1 MDKIQPEQL
10 IGLAAAFILALTAL
24 LSVNFREEIGAVCQG
39 LGEFLV
45 SVFRRFVVVRWPDE
59 DGSEPAEPG
68 AVLAE
73 TNQEDDELVL
83 AFEDIF
89 EWLRSHK
96 LTTEEAV
103 DLFAVMRR
111 ENGDHFL
118 SANKILDATGGTA
131 SEVKAQ
137 IAVLRPKPPAPK
149 IQGRVGRP
157 VNGW

>member
-10 IGLAAAFILALTAL
+10 IGLAAAFMLALTVL
-24 LSVNFREEIGAVCQG
+24 LGVNFREEIGAVCQG

-45 SVFRRFVVVRWPDE
+45 SVFHRFFMVRWPDE
-59 DGSEPAEPG
+59 DGSEPSEPR

-73 TNQEDDELVL
+73 TNRADDELVL
-83 AFEDIF
+83 DFEDVF

-96 LTTEEAV
+96 LTSEEAA

-118 SANKILDATGGTA
+118 SANKVLDTTGGTA
-131 SEVKAQ
+131 SEIKARV
-137 IAVLRPKPPAPK
+137 AALRPKPPAPK
-149 IQGRVGRP
+149 PTPSIRRP
-157 VNGW
+157 QNGW